1 MCRDSEEVQARME
14 SSMGVAEQARQRM
27 ESRLLA
33 KEKEIGALENKV
45 GILKGAAPICLWG
58 PNQNGSGDRDGA
70 RLVPQ

>member
-1 MCRDSEEVQARME
+1 ME

-45 GILKGAAPICLWG
+45 GQVEFLTEIWP
-58 PNQNGSGDRDGA
+58 RDA
-70 RLVPQ
+70 